1 MASFRNIYT
10 SLMLVIARSTEK
22 ELARQVSYL
31 KAENQ
36 ILRNRLPDKISLTE
50 REKNRLDRFAKKLGS
65 ALNEIA
71 TIVHPGTI
79 RRWIRESRSKKASR
93 SKATSGRPRTAQDI
107 EKLILK
113 LAKETGWGYCR
124 ILGELKKLVIESI
137 TRNTVK
143 NILKRNGFETVPKRG
158 PGTWDEFLKRHAAS
172 MWQCD
177 FFSKKIVSKTGLR
190 DIFVLVFLHVKS
202 RQVYISPSTYKPDA
216 SWMIQQADAFERFV
230 KDQNLKC
237 KIVMHDNDGKY
248 SKPFLSKLKSL
259 KMKPHRTAIR
269 SPNTVAFVERFIQS
283 IGQECL
289 DHFVVFGNKHMD
301 VLCSQYRDH
310 YHGERPHQG
319 LDNQL
324 IERGLRPKKQ
334 KTSAKSRT
342 GPNTIRLGD
351 IRCHERLG
359 GLLKSYSR
367 KAA

>member
-1 MASFRNIYT
+1 MN
-10 SLMLVIARSTEK
+10 
-22 ELARQVSYL
+22 ELATV
-31 KAENQ
+31 
-36 ILRNRLPDKISLTE
+36 
-50 REKNRLDRFAKKLGS
+50 
-65 ALNEIA
+65 
-71 TIVHPGTI
+71 VHPGTI
-79 RRWIRESRSKKASR
+79 RRWIRESRSQKASR
-93 SKATSGRPRTAQDI
+93 SQATLGRPRTAQDI
-107 EKLILK
+107 EKVILK

-124 ILGELKKLVIESI
+124 ILGELKKLGIESI

-143 NILKRNGFETVPKRG
+143 NIVKRNGFETGPKRG
-158 PGTWDEFLKRHAAS
+158 PGTWDEFFKRHAAS

-190 DIFVLVFLHVKS
+190 GIFVLVFLHVKS
-202 RQVYISPSTYKPDA
+202 RQVYISPSTYKPDE

-259 KMKPHRTAIR
+259 KIKPHRTAIR
-269 SPNTVAFVERFIQS
+269 SPNTVAVVERFIQS

-289 DHFVVFGNKHMD
+289 DHFIVFGHKHMD

-310 YHGERPHQG
+310 YHAERPHQG
-319 LDNQL
+319 LDNEL

-342 GPNTIRLGD
+342 RPNTIRLGD
-351 IRCHERLG
+351 IHCHERLG

>member
-36 ILRNRLPDKISLTE
+36 ILRSRLPDKISLTE
-50 REKNRLDRFAKKLGS
+50 REKNRLVRFAKKLGS

-93 SKATSGRPRTAQDI
+93 SKATLGRPRTSQDI

-124 ILGELKKLVIESI
+124 ILGELKKLGIESI

-143 NILKRNGFETVPKRG
+143 NILKRNGFETGPKRG

-177 FFSKKIVSKTGLR
+177 FFSKKIVSKTGRR

-202 RQVYISPSTYKPDA
+202 RQVYISPSTYKPDE

-230 KDQNLKC
+230 K
-237 KIVMHDNDGKY
+237 G
-248 SKPFLSKLKSL
+248 
-259 KMKPHRTAIR
+259 
-269 SPNTVAFVERFIQS
+269 
-283 IGQECL
+283 
-289 DHFVVFGNKHMD
+289 
-301 VLCSQYRDH
+301 
-310 YHGERPHQG
+310 
-319 LDNQL
+319 
-324 IERGLRPKKQ
+324 
-334 KTSAKSRT
+334 
-342 GPNTIRLGD
+342 
-351 IRCHERLG
+351 
-359 GLLKSYSR
+359 
-367 KAA
+367 